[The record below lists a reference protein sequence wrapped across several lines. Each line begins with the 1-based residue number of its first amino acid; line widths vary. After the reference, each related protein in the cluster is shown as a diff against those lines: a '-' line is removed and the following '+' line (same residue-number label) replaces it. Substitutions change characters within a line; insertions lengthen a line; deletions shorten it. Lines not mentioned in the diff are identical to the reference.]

1 VTIDLIEEHEP
12 TVDNSPENYI
22 QEINVEEVYIDKV
35 IVKKIN
41 LRKYTKKQMT
51 KNPEDIF
58 INSLLEV
65 LNIYLKKHLIIET
78 ILPHII
84 K

>member
-22 QEINVEEVYIDKV
+22 LNNINVEEVYIDKV

-41 LRKYTKKQMT
+41 LRKYMKKTKGQKSRRFFY
-51 KNPEDIF
+51 K
-58 INSLLEV
+58 
-65 LNIYLKKHLIIET
+65 
-78 ILPHII
+78 
-84 K
+84 

>member
-22 QEINVEEVYIDKV
+22 LNNINVEEVYIDEV

-41 LRKYTKKQMT
+41 LRKYMKKTKGQKSRRFFY
-51 KNPEDIF
+51 K
-58 INSLLEV
+58 
-65 LNIYLKKHLIIET
+65 
-78 ILPHII
+78 
-84 K
+84 